1 MANEVRELK
10 SIDFK
15 KLKGLKDVTIDF
27 GDADHRITGIFGLNG
42 SGKTTIL
49 HTVMC
54 VYSQAHNNK
63 IPVPADYKADTHM
76 SRYFKHVGGQYWQNS
91 DYSVTFMY
99 ETTSDKGD
107 KIYKVEQDKKAYKK
121 YFHPVSGRKT
131 RSEWTPRERSKQK
144 RCVYYIPL
152 KSCMPDIEEIQT
164 SNATID
170 TTTAVDINRAQKICL
185 AASQI
190 MGKSYE
196 AVDKVGT
203 YFLKHKCYH
212 VRTAEAGDYHSLS
225 MGAGEQ
231 RLFRILEVLYNA
243 PDKSLIVIDE
253 IDLTLH
259 TAALRTLFELMSRIV
274 KEKKLQVVFTSHRQE
289 IMDFKNVN
297 VRFIINT
304 PTKTYC
310 VDNPTA
316 QCYEQLSGEL
326 NKHLNIYVEDETSKC
341 IVEKVLMQHKL
352 KNRAHVRIYGAVQNA
367 IPLACAFEIQQS
379 LDGGNRKNILFVL
392 DGDKYVTDEEK
403 MDQIN
408 KALSGNGDE
417 VEQRRR
423 NVFKMLTQYKSQD
436 SKIQTNKKMCP
447 EEFIYNALKEL
458 PENNQNPEI
467 VDAAKRIGT
476 VTDPHDYF
484 KILEENYNINEI
496 ISVFKSNSARWE
508 EYTSLINEWA
518 EDRYQ
523 NFSADRIE

>member
-1 MANEVRELK
+1 MPNEIRELK
-10 SIDFK
+10 SVYFK
-15 KLKGLKDVTIDF
+15 ELKGLRDVTIDF
-27 GDADHRITGIFGLNG
+27 GDNDNRITGIFGLNG

-54 VYSQAHNNK
+54 IYSQAHNNK
-63 IPVPADYKADTHM
+63 IPVPSDYKADTHM

-99 ETTSDKGD
+99 ETKSDQGD
-107 KIYKVEQDKKAYKK
+107 TIYKEEPDKKAYKK
-121 YFHPVSGRKT
+121 YFHPASGRKT

-152 KSCMPDIEEIQT
+152 KSCLPDIEEIQT

-170 TTTAVDINRAQKICL
+170 TTTVVDINRAQKICQ

-190 MGKSYE
+190 LGKNYE
-196 AVDKVGT
+196 VVDKVGT
-203 YFLKHKCYH
+203 YFFKHKCYH
-212 VRTAEAGDYHSLS
+212 VRTTEAGDYHSLS

-243 PDKSLIVIDE
+243 PYKSLIVIDE

-274 KEKKLQVVFTSHRQE
+274 KDNKLQVVFTSHRQD

-304 PTKTYC
+304 STKTYC

-316 QCYEQLSGEL
+316 QCYEQLSGAH
-326 NKHLNIYVEDETSKC
+326 NKHLKIFVEDETSKC
-341 IVEKVLMQHKL
+341 IIERILMQHKL
-352 KNRAHVRIYGAVQNA
+352 KNRAQITIFRAVQNA
-367 IPLACAFEIQQS
+367 IPLACALEIQQPLES
-379 LDGGNRKNILFVL
+379 DTRNNILFVL
-392 DGDKYVTDEEK
+392 DGDQFVSDDEK
-403 MDQIN
+403 WAQI
-408 KALSGNGDE
+408 KKGLSGNGDE

-423 NVFKMLTQYKSQD
+423 NVFKMLSQYVSLD
-436 SKIQTNKKMCP
+436 SKIQKNKKMCP
-447 EEFIYNALKEL
+447 EEFIYNALIEL
-458 PENNQNPEI
+458 PENSQNPEI
-467 VDAAKRIGT
+467 VDAAKRIGK

-484 KILEENYNINEI
+484 NILEENYSIHSI
-496 ISVFKSNSARWE
+496 IDVFRSNSARWE
-508 EYTSLINEWA
+508 EYTRLINEWA
-518 EDRYQ
+518 EERYK
-523 NFSADRIE
+523 NYITDRIE